1 MQSLPIRHRLTV
13 SKQGTRSTMPV
24 WTHPCKLRDRMVRFV
39 YVYRYRG
46 NEGYHNRTNMYDTYI
61 APTLKAARTKARSL
75 VIARSG
81 SRLQRFQSR
90 FFTETVLKGKCD
102 CGDCE
107 YIHCIYAPERKPAEV
122 VSVRWCRWCSGLPLH
137 TQEQPIIQPC
147 KKPQSPPQVEQPQ
160 EDIFFLLEKRLARI
174 SQGG

>member
-1 MQSLPIRHRLTV
+1 
-13 SKQGTRSTMPV
+13 MPV
-24 WTHPCKLRDRMVRFV
+24 RTHPCKLRNRVVRIV

-81 SRLQRFQSR
+81 SKLQRLQSR

-122 VSVRWCRWCSGLPLH
+122 VSVRWCRWCSGLLLH
-137 TQEQPIIQPC
+137 TQEQPIIQEQPC

>member
-1 MQSLPIRHRLTV
+1 MWPYPR
-13 SKQGTRSTMPV
+13 KPG
-24 WTHPCKLRDRMVRFV
+24 DRMVRII
-39 YVYRYRG
+39 YVHRHK
-46 NEGYHNRTNMYDTYI
+46 HNGRDNHRIKMYDTYI
-61 APTLKAARTKARSL
+61 APTLKAARTKARNI

-81 SRLQRFQSR
+81 SRLQRLQSR

-122 VSVRWCRWCSGLPLH
+122 VSVRWCRWCSGLLH
-137 TQEQPIIQPC
+137 TQEQPIIQEQPC